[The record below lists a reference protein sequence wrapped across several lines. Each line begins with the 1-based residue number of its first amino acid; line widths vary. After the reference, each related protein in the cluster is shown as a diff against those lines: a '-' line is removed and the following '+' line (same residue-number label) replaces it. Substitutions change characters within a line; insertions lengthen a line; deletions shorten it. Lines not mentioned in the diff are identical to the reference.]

1 MRLSA
6 PPRVCAVS
14 YLNTVPLVWGLLH
27 GDQREKYDVSF
38 AIPSECADRLADGRA
53 DIGIVP
59 VVEAARLGLSV
70 IPGAGIASN
79 GPVRSIL
86 LISKVPFGEIR
97 TLAADSSSRT
107 SVQLARVILAHRYD
121 AEPGLIPQAPQ
132 LDAMLEAA
140 DAALIIGDPALSI
153 DPARLSWRWLDLG
166 DEWKRMT
173 GLPMVFAVWAARA
186 EVPEESYAADDFI
199 DSVRFGMADLDR
211 IVEEEHRRRE
221 MPAELVRNYLTRNV
235 VFQFGD
241 NERAGMRR
249 FLTMVRE
256 LPAAAPAAEISV

>member
-1 MRLSA
+1 MRPTAL
-6 PPRVCAVS
+6 PKVCAVS

-59 VVEAARLGLSV
+59 VVETARLGLTI

-86 LISKVPFGEIR
+86 LISKVPFRDIR
-97 TLAADSSSRT
+97 TLAADTSSRT

-121 AEPGLIPQAPQ
+121 TEPVLIPHPPQ
-132 LDAMLEAA
+132 LAPMLEAA
-140 DAALIIGDPALSI
+140 DAALIIGDPALAI
-153 DPARLSWRWLDLG
+153 DPAALTWRWLDLG

-173 GLPMVFAVWAARA
+173 GLPMVFAVWAARPG
-186 EVPEESYAADDFI
+186 VPETAYSAADFV

-211 IVEEEHRRRE
+211 IVDEEHRKRG
-221 MPAELVRNYLTRNV
+221 MAAELVRDYLTRNV
-235 VFQFGD
+235 VFDFGD
-241 NERAGMRR
+241 NERMGMRR
-249 FLTMVRE
+249 FLTLVSE
-256 LPAAAPAAEISV
+256 LPSAAPAVKTSV